1 MKFTQ
6 KFANEKL
13 AKSAAGAMKAVCYF
27 VIGFYV
33 LCFALGLLGRQTFVL
48 HTKTG
53 SYGRAIYAEEVHSA
67 HSRNMTVSMGDD
79 IHVWTDDN
87 DQIEPTVHIGLT
99 LMYAVHVLPMAF
111 AFWLLSRIF
120 SNIQQGQIFTEQN
133 ATYLLGYGLL
143 QIFAT
148 VFVPVIKG
156 LICWLVNL
164 VSDGQLSI
172 STGQAMFK
180 TLVPGIGF
188 LVAAY
193 IIHYG
198 VYLQDEVDHTL

>member
-1 MKFTQ
+1 MLFR
-6 KFANEKL
+6 
-13 AKSAAGAMKAVCYF
+13 S
-27 VIGFYV
+27 
-33 LCFALGLLGRQTFVL
+33 
-48 HTKTG
+48 
-53 SYGRAIYAEEVHSA
+53 
-67 HSRNMTVSMGDD
+67 
-79 IHVWTDDN
+79 
-87 DQIEPTVHIGLT
+87 
-99 LMYAVHVLPMAF
+99 VHVLPLAF

-133 ATYLLGYGLL
+133 ASYLLGYGLL
-143 QIFAT
+143 QIFAA

-164 VSDGQLSI
+164 VSDGQLSV